1 MKSFANLMIHSLD
14 LLTQQPLPVLTG
26 VFDYDF
32 ANKTKAKKPH
42 STRVLKGNSVER
54 ENKRK
59 AKDPRLTS
67 SWVILK
73 KSFLD
78 GLNYSRR

>member
-1 MKSFANLMIHSLD
+1 MIHSLD

-59 AKDPRLTS
+59 SKDPKLTSAS

>member
-1 MKSFANLMIHSLD
+1 MIHSLD

-42 STRVLKGNSVER
+42 STRVLKGNFVR
-54 ENKRK
+54 EKINEKQQ
-59 AKDPRLTS
+59 
-67 SWVILK
+67 IL
-73 KSFLD
+73 
-78 GLNYSRR
+78 G